1 MDSKEY
7 LKEYFDHK
15 LYEGVGLSPMGSGED
30 LDINLDTLKSL
41 SYSDKSRYGRLLDN
55 YYETL
60 AELTEAVISSLDQI
74 GIIPHIMGDRWI
86 GTFNGALSVGDTAQ
100 LNISLSKDGMNSKN
114 ELILN
119 IYKMPSGNY
128 ELNSYIS

>member
-1 MDSKEY
+1 
-7 LKEYFDHK
+7 
-15 LYEGVGLSPMGSGED
+15 
-30 LDINLDTLKSL
+30 
-41 SYSDKSRYGRLLDN
+41 
-55 YYETL
+55 
-60 AELTEAVISSLDQI
+60 
-74 GIIPHIMGDRWI
+74 MGDRWI